1 MKDAKRLARNLT
13 ILYAVALA
21 VTHSVAFLIFAGFV
35 FALAAFAGF
44 NVLKRGGRLLR
55 SRRSPVIELLTHQR
69 SRRQLAHARSVSRG
83 TGQAEFDFEEAFATC
98 PSCNSRNT
106 EPYGNT
112 AMHCLDC

>member
-44 NVLKRGGRLLR
+44 SVLKRGGRLLR
-55 SRRSPVIELLTHQR
+55 SRRSPI
-69 SRRQLAHARSVSRG
+69 LAHTRSVSRG
-83 TGQAEFDFEEAFATC
+83 SGQTEFDFEEAFATC

-112 AMHCLDC
+112 AMHCLDCGEIYP